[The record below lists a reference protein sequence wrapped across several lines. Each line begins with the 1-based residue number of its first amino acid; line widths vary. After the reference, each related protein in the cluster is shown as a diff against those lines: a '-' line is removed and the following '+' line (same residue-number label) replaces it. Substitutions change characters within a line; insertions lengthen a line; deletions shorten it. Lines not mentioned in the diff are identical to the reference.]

1 MSAKTGTIPPF
12 HQHGQG
18 IMSASSPDT
27 TTILDILS
35 PKSII
40 VPYEVDNKQE
50 AIDGLIDVLAEHGHI
65 TDPAEMKHVVWEREN
80 QRSTGIGEGFAI
92 PHGKSTKIS
101 RLVLAI
107 GIPAQPIDFDSIDGE
122 PVKLLALLLSPS
134 DKIAE
139 HIQALGR
146 ISRLMKDEDFRKTA
160 FNTESAEELYDYI
173 KGLQD

>member
-1 MSAKTGTIPPF
+1 
-12 HQHGQG
+12 
-18 IMSASSPDT
+18 MSASPSEAS
-27 TTILDILS
+27 TILEMLS
-35 PKSII
+35 PKSIK
-40 VPYEVDNKQE
+40 VPFAVSNKQE

-92 PHGKSTKIS
+92 PHGKTTNTN

-107 GIPAQPIDFDSIDGE
+107 GIPTEPIEFDSIDGE

-146 ISRLMKDEDFRKTA
+146 ISRLMKDEDFRETA
-160 FNTESAEELYDYI
+160 FSAQTPEELYDHI